1 MRSIRKGRESPILML
16 PAALLFLGLCA
27 YLGAFLLDAAQALQ
41 TPAVPAAAET
51 QTALWGAAIRRER
64 ATAPF
69 PGAEDGK
76 RIRGQGI
83 YFSACDGYESL
94 SPADLEALGP
104 AALRCLTER
113 PPEEPGSARLVEDAA
128 WYYIALLTGG
138 DCPAPGPCRLRIAGF
153 SRAVPAR
160 LLSVRE
166 VEGERLLLFRL
177 TEGGAYLKLRFIEA
191 EIERSGSP

>member
-1 MRSIRKGRESPILML
+1 MRSIRKGRESPFLML

-83 YFSACDGYESL
+83 YYDACDGYESL
-94 SPADLEALGP
+94 SPEDLESLSP
-104 AALRCLTER
+104 AVLRRLSDK
-113 PPEEPGSARLVEDAA
+113 PPEEPGAARIVEDAA

-138 DCPAPGPCRLRIAGF
+138 DCPAPGPCRLRFAGF
-153 SRAVPAR
+153 DRAVPAQ

-166 VEGERLLLFRL
+166 DEGQRLLLFRL
-177 TEGGAYLKLRFIEA
+177 TEGGDCLKLRFTEA
-191 EIERSGSP
+191 ETERS